1 MTTMTLQDLS
11 KKMQKIDFCMMSTL
25 AATGAISTRPM
36 SNNGD
41 VDYDG
46 DTWLFSYR
54 DTRKV
59 AEITADPRVTLTF
72 SAPPSLLGKPG
83 IFIALE
89 GKATLI
95 DDRDAFAAHWIS
107 DLDRWF
113 PQGIDTPGLV
123 LIQVRAAIAQYW
135 DGEDNGRIPI

>member
-1 MTTMTLQDLS
+1 MTTKTLPELS
-11 KKMQKIDFCMMSTL
+11 KKMQKIDFCMMCTL
-25 AATGAISTRPM
+25 APTGAIATRPM

-41 VDYDG
+41 VEYDG

-59 AEITADPRVTLTF
+59 KDIAGDPRVTLTF

-89 GKATLI
+89 GKASLI
-95 DDRDAFAAHWIS
+95 DEKETFQAHWN
-107 DLDRWF
+107 DGLDRWF
-113 PQGIDTPGLV
+113 PQGVDTPGIV
-123 LIQVRAAIAQYW
+123 LIKVHADLAHYW
-135 DGEDNGRIPI
+135 DGEDAGTIRL

>member
-11 KKMQKIDFCMMSTL
+11 KKMRKIDFCMLSTIG
-25 AATGAISTRPM
+25 ASGAISSRPM

-59 AEITADPRVTLTF
+59 AEIEADPRVSLTF

-83 IFIALE
+83 IFIALQ
-89 GKATLI
+89 GAAKLI
-95 DDRDAFAAHWIS
+95 DDKGQFEAHWIS

-113 PQGIDTPGLV
+113 PQGIDTPDLV
-123 LIQVRAAIAQYW
+123 LIQVHADMAHYW
-135 DGEDNGRIPI
+135 DGEDNGSIPV

>member
-95 DDRDAFAAHWIS
+95 DDRDTFAAHWIS

>member
-25 AATGAISTRPM
+25 AATGPISTRPM

-89 GKATLI
+89 GTAALI

-123 LIQVRAAIAQYW
+123 LIRVRAAIAQYW

>member
-1 MTTMTLQDLS
+1 MTSMTVQDLS

-89 GKATLI
+89 GTAALI

-123 LIQVRAAIAQYW
+123 LIKVRAAIAQYW